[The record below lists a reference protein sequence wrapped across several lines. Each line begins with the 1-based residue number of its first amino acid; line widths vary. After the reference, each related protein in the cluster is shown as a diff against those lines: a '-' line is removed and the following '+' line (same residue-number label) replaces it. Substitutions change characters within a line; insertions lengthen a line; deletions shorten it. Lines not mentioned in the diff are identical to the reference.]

1 MLEFCEGLSAR
12 ASFPHKGLVE
22 IGWVNS
28 GLGGEFPKTDFVFLD
43 GLSGSRKGFGGLLLF
58 LLKGVDCGLES
69 GD

>member
-1 MLEFCEGLSAR
+1 MPEFCDRFGAR

-28 GLGGEFPKTDFVFLD
+28 GLCGEFPRVDVLA
-43 GLSGSRKGFGGLLLF
+43 GLSGSRKGFGGQLLF
-58 LLKGVDCGLES
+58 LLKGVDCGLEP